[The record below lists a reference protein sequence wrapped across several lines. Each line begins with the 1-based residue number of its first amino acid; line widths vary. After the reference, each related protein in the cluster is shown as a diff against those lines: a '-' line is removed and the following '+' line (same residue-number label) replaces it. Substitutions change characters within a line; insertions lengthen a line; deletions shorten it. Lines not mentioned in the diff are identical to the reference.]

1 MYFLESLIVS
11 FWVLGF
17 KTSKGSTCF
26 FHCSSI
32 VFLCFSKAFTTGEND
47 NLGCFIT
54 LLWCQG
60 SISSPVRYSY
70 LSIFCDNNADI
81 FAALMFLLYF

>member
-11 FWVLGF
+11 FWVLGL

-32 VFLCFSKAFTTGEND
+32 VFLCFSKAFTTGENE

-54 LLWCQG
+54 LL
-60 SISSPVRYSY
+60 
-70 LSIFCDNNADI
+70 
-81 FAALMFLLYF
+81 